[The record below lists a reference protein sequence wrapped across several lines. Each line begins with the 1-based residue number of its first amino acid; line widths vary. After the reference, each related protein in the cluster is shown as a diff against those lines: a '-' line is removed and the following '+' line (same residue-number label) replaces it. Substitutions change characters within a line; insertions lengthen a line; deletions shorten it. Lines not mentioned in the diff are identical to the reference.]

1 MAIDSACSTDI
12 VGELRTTAEE
22 VTAALDLRLSD
33 YRGPCSRLAEAMRY
47 SLAAG
52 GKRLRPILVLWSCDL
67 CGGDRRSAWPAAL
80 AVECV
85 HTFSLIHD
93 DLPAI
98 DNDDLRR
105 GLPTNHV
112 RFGEAMAVLA
122 GDGLLALAFEILT
135 RDTPNREVVGDLVIE
150 LAAAAG
156 WEGMIG
162 GEAADVEGERLRPDL
177 ALVTT
182 IHSAKTARLLEA
194 CCALGAMTANADDR
208 KQTSLRRY
216 GHHLGIAFQAIDD
229 LLDQTGLAHQ
239 LGKRIG
245 KDAAAHKQTYPRVVG
260 LDETRRIAEAAI
272 EQAVSEL
279 GHFGDDAARLAA
291 LARYVLERRS

>member
-1 MAIDSACSTDI
+1 MAIDPDCRTEI
-12 VGELRTTAEE
+12 VGELSTAAEE
-22 VTAALDLRLSD
+22 VTAALGLRLSG
-33 YRGPCSRLAEAMRY
+33 YRGPCMRLAEAMRY

-52 GKRLRPILVLWSCDL
+52 GKRLRPILVLWTCDL
-67 CGGDRRSAWPAAL
+67 CGGDRRLAWPAAL

-98 DNDDLRR
+98 DNDDMRR
-105 GLPTNHV
+105 GLPTNHI

-122 GDGLLALAFEILT
+122 GDGLLALAFEILAN
-135 RDTPNREVVGDLVIE
+135 DTPNRELAGDMIAE

-162 GEAADVEGERLRPDL
+162 GEAADVEGERLSPDA

-194 CCALGAMTANADDR
+194 CCALGAMAATANEQDQA
-208 KQTSLRRY
+208 SLRRY
-216 GHHLGIAFQAIDD
+216 GHHLGIAFQAVDD
-229 LLDQTGLAHQ
+229 LLDQSGLAHQ
-239 LGKRIG
+239 VGKRVG

-260 LDETRRIAEAAI
+260 VDETRRIAEAATVK
-272 EQAVSEL
+272 AVAEL
-279 GHFGDDAARLAA
+279 ARFGADAARLAA
-291 LARYVLERRS
+291 LARYVLTRRS